1 MNKAVINQKM
11 EIVKDFFK
19 IDNKDISK
27 MLNRKE
33 TVTEFNFGNLNIQE
47 LLTLTRALNLSLDVL
62 EEIFCSKDV
71 NMYNCVSIEYKE

>member
-47 LLTLTRALNLSLDVL
+47 LLTRILNTFQYRKIL
-62 EEIFCSKDV
+62 
-71 NMYNCVSIEYKE
+71 